1 VTSGER
7 DPGLAAE
14 RTTLAWQRTGLS
26 ALALAALAVHSFQD
40 RLHLAV
46 PVATVLA
53 VVGATAY
60 RTGSGAGPTT
70 PARLRLVS
78 LGVTAAAVL
87 SGVGSIV
94 G

>member
-1 VTSGER
+1 VSPER

-60 RTGSGAGPTT
+60 RTGGAAGPT
-70 PARLRLVS
+70 PLR
-78 LGVTAAAVL
+78 TAAAS
-87 SGVGSIV
+87 SGSAGTPVSSRSL
-94 G
+94 